1 MDIISL
7 SFCLVIVAGIRF
19 TLAVASNSWLWWKH
33 SRAHIMGVRAV
44 RLELAK

>member
-7 SFCLVIVAGIRF
+7 SFCLVIVAGIHF
-19 TLAVASNSWLWWKH
+19 TLGVACNSWLWWKR